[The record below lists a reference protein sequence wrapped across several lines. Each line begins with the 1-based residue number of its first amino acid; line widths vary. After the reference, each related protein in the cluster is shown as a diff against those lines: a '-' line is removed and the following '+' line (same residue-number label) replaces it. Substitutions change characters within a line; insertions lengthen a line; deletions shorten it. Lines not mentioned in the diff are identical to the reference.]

1 MENMG
6 EKIEKCIAGWK
17 TELIGKQIIIYG
29 CTAFTKRIYIALQKN
44 NILPD
49 AIIDND
55 NKKIGKKYLGL
66 SIFLPEQ
73 MLVPYDS
80 SIVIIVCSRHE
91 KDMLDSLYDLG
102 YKEKNVWHISSELE
116 TYKVDALEYVNE
128 QMNYVNKGVRC
139 YKKLLDYCGGNGTI
153 LLTPKASGDVFI
165 ACAYL
170 KAWCKENKIRN
181 YLLVCT
187 NSNIVDVVKMYKLDN
202 RCQVI
207 SDEEIENLKRAFMF
221 LGDRLNIKMLS
232 EWSLRI
238 RNSYFPMNKGPI
250 TFKDKFQYETF
261 QLCKDITPEYPDLC
275 EKINRKKFEHLI
287 KGKTII
293 IAPYAYSSPAAIVPD
308 SVWEK
313 IVNNLLEMGY
323 RIYTVGYGEGE
334 KPIKNTERIQ
344 FTYIEAQ
351 SVLEYAGGFIASR
364 SGLCDIVHAARCRQ
378 LIIYGRNIRN
388 EYAVDFFNMKRNFP
402 DFSGK
407 EFVFD
412 DYEEKDFI
420 SSVIEYFKN

>member
-6 EKIEKCIAGWK
+6 EKIEKCINGWRK
-17 TELIGKQIIIYG
+17 ELIGKKVIIYG

-44 NILPD
+44 NILPG

-66 SIFLPEQ
+66 NVFSLKQI
-73 MLVPYDS
+73 LVPYDS

-91 KDMLDSLYDLG
+91 KDMLASLYDLG
-102 YKEKNVWHISSELE
+102 YKEKNVLHISSELN
-116 TYKVDALEYVNE
+116 TYEADTLENVNE
-128 QMNYVNKGVRC
+128 QMNSVNKGIQC
-139 YKKLLDYCGGNGTI
+139 YKRLLEYCGGNGTI

-170 KAWCKENKIRN
+170 KVWCMENKIKN
-181 YLLVCT
+181 YLLACT
-187 NSNIVDVVKMYKLDN
+187 NLNIVDVLKMYKLDN
-202 RCQVI
+202 KCQVI
-207 SDEEIENLKRAFMF
+207 SDEDMENLTKAFMF
-221 LGDRLNIKMLS
+221 LGGRLNIKMLS

-238 RNSYFPMNKGPI
+238 RNSYFPMHRGPI

-261 QLCKDITPEYPDLC
+261 QLCKDINPEYPDFC
-275 EKINRKKFEHLI
+275 EKLNRKKFDYLI
-287 KGKTII
+287 KGKTVI
-293 IAPYAYSSPAAIVPD
+293 IAPYAYSSPAAVVPD
-308 SVWEK
+308 RVWEK
-313 IVNNLLEMGY
+313 VVNNLLEMGY
-323 RIYTVGYGEGE
+323 CIYTVGYGERE
-334 KPIKNTERIQ
+334 KPIKNTKRIQ
-344 FTYIEAQ
+344 FTYIEARN
-351 SVLEYAGGFIASR
+351 VLEYAGGFIASR

-402 DFSGK
+402 NFQGK

-412 DYEEKDFI
+412 DYGEDNFI
-420 SSVIEYFKN
+420 SSVIEYFRN